1 MIYFDNAATTLEKPQ
16 AVIDAVGAALTS
28 FGGPGRGSHGPAI
41 EASMALFRAR
51 DAISRLLNVPGGSSR
66 VAFALNATMAL
77 NTAIASLLPAG
88 GRAVTTAAS
97 HNSVLRP
104 LFRAR
109 DERSCSVGVARIS
122 PDGSLDEE
130 SYVCELA
137 HGADVVVATHAS
149 NVTGDVYDV
158 ARMATLAHE
167 AGALFV
173 LDAAQTA
180 GAYPLDMEALGVD
193 VVCFTGHKS
202 LYGPQ
207 GTGGLAVRE
216 GLDVAPLL
224 EGGSGVKSFE
234 ERQPRLMP
242 EALEAG
248 TANAHGAAGLA
259 AGAEYVLDRGPH
271 AIAEAANTLVERFEE
286 GIAGV
291 PGVRL
296 YGGHASAGRT
306 GVIAFNIGDADSGEV
321 AARLWQDFGICVR
334 PGAHCAP
341 LMHKALGTESQG
353 VVRASFSGFT
363 TEEEIDAG
371 VSAVRALAVRVQ

>member
-1 MIYFDNAATTLEKPQ
+1 MIYFDNAATTQRKPHE
-16 AVIDAVGAALTS
+16 VVDAVCASLGS

-41 EASMALFRAR
+41 EASMALYRAR
-51 DAISRLLNVPGGSSR
+51 DAVARLLNVPGGASR
-66 VAFALNATMAL
+66 VSFAMNATMAL
-77 NTAIASLLPAG
+77 NIAIDALLPAG

-109 DERSCSVGVARIS
+109 DERACSVGVARIA
-122 PDGSLDEE
+122 PDGSLDDD
-130 SYVCELA
+130 SYARELA
-137 HGADVVVATHAS
+137 EGADLVVATHAS

-158 ARMATLAHE
+158 ARMADAAHD

-180 GAYPLDMEALGVD
+180 GAWPLDMAALGVD

-224 EGGSGVKSFE
+224 EGGSGVRSFE
-234 ERQPRLMP
+234 ERHPRVMP

-259 AGAEYVLDRGPH
+259 AGVEHVLATGVP
-271 AIAEAANTLVERFEE
+271 AIAARAGALVDQFER
-286 GIAGV
+286 GV
-291 PGVRL
+291 ACIPGVRI

-306 GVIAFNIGDADSGEV
+306 GVVAFNLGGADSGEV
-321 AARLWQDFGICVR
+321 AARLWQDFAICVR

-341 LMHKALGTESQG
+341 LMHEALGTVEQG
-353 VVRASFSGFT
+353 IVRASFCDFN
-363 TEEEIDAG
+363 TEAEVDEAI
-371 VSAVRALAVRVQ
+371 SAIRQIAAQL

>member
-1 MIYFDNAATTLEKPQ
+1 MIYFDNAATTLKKPQ
-16 AVIDAVGAALTS
+16 AVIDAVNAALTS

-51 DAISRLLNVPGGSSR
+51 EAVSRLFGVPGGSSR
-66 VAFALNATMAL
+66 VAFTLNATMAL
-77 NTAIASLLPAG
+77 NIAIDALLPAR
-88 GRAVTTAAS
+88 GRAVTTQAS

-109 DERSCSVGVARIS
+109 DERACSIGIARVA
-122 PDGSLDEE
+122 PDGSLDED
-130 SYVCELA
+130 SYVRELA
-137 HGADVVVATHAS
+137 RGADLVVATHAS

-158 ARMATLAHE
+158 ARMAALAHD

-180 GAYPLDMEALGVD
+180 GAYPLDMGELGVD

-216 GLDVAPLL
+216 GVEVAPLL

-234 ERQPRLMP
+234 ERQPRVMP
-242 EALEAG
+242 ESLEAG

-259 AGAEYVLDRGPH
+259 AGVEYALGKDLR
-271 AIAEAANTLVERFEE
+271 AIADAACALAERFEE

-291 PGVRL
+291 SGVRL
-296 YGGHASAGRT
+296 YGGHASSGRT
-306 GVIAFNIGDADSGEV
+306 GVVAFNLGDADSGEV
-321 AARLWQDFGICVR
+321 AVRLWQDFGICVR

-341 LMHKALGTESQG
+341 LMHRALGTESQG
-353 VVRASFSGFT
+353 VVRASFSSFT
-363 TEEEIDAG
+363 TEEEIDEG
-371 VSAVRALAVRVQ
+371 IRAVCALAGDL

>member
-1 MIYFDNAATTLEKPQ
+1 MIYFDNAATTLKKPQ
-16 AVIDAVGAALTS
+16 TVIDAVNAALTS

-41 EASMALFRAR
+41 EASMALFHGREAV
-51 DAISRLLNVPGGSSR
+51 SRLFGVPGGSSR
-66 VAFALNATMAL
+66 VAFTLNATMAL
-77 NTAIASLLPAG
+77 NIAIDALLPAQ
-88 GRAVTTAAS
+88 GRAVTTQAS
-97 HNSVLRP
+97 HNSALRP

-109 DERSCSVGVARIS
+109 DERACSIGVARIA
-122 PDGSLDEE
+122 PDGSLDED
-130 SYVCELA
+130 SYMRELA
-137 HGADVVVATHAS
+137 RGADLVVATHAS

-158 ARMATLAHE
+158 ARMAALAHD

-180 GAYPLDMEALGVD
+180 GAYPLDMGELGVD

-216 GLDVAPLL
+216 GVEVAPLL

-234 ERQPRLMP
+234 ERQPRVMP
-242 EALEAG
+242 ESLEAG

-259 AGAEYVLDRGPH
+259 AGVEYVLGKDPR
-271 AIAEAANTLVERFEE
+271 AIAGAACALVERFEA

-296 YGGHASAGRT
+296 YGGHAGAGRT
-306 GVIAFNIGDADSGEV
+306 GVVAFNLGDADSGEV

-341 LMHKALGTESQG
+341 LMHRALGTESQG
-353 VVRASFSGFT
+353 AVRASFSGFT
-363 TEEEIDAG
+363 TEEEIDEG
-371 VSAVRALAVRVQ
+371 IRAVRALAARL

>member
-1 MIYFDNAATTLEKPQ
+1 M
-16 AVIDAVGAALTS
+16 
-28 FGGPGRGSHGPAI
+28 
-41 EASMALFRAR
+41 
-51 DAISRLLNVPGGSSR
+51 
-66 VAFALNATMAL
+66 
-77 NTAIASLLPAG
+77 
-88 GRAVTTAAS
+88 
-97 HNSVLRP
+97 LRP

-109 DERSCSVGVARIS
+109 DERACSIGIARVA
-122 PDGSLDEE
+122 PDGSLDED
-130 SYVCELA
+130 SYVRELA
-137 HGADVVVATHAS
+137 RGADLVVATHAS

-158 ARMATLAHE
+158 ARMAALAHD

-180 GAYPLDMEALGVD
+180 GAYPLDMGELGVD

-216 GLDVAPLL
+216 GVDVTPLL

-234 ERQPRLMP
+234 ERQPRVMP
-242 EALEAG
+242 ESLEAG

-259 AGAEYVLDRGPH
+259 AGVEYVLGKDPR
-271 AIAEAANTLVERFEE
+271 AIAGAACALAERFEE
-286 GIAGV
+286 GIASV

-296 YGGHASAGRT
+296 YGGRASPGRT
-306 GVIAFNIGDADSGEV
+306 GVVAFNLGDADSGEV

-341 LMHKALGTESQG
+341 LMHRALGTESQG
-353 VVRASFSGFT
+353 VVRASFSSFT
-363 TEEEIDAG
+363 TEEEIDEG
-371 VSAVRALAVRVQ
+371 ISAVRALAARL

>member
-1 MIYFDNAATTLEKPQ
+1 MIYFDNAATTLRKPQ
-16 AVIDAVGAALTS
+16 VVIDAVDAALTS
-28 FGGPGRGSHGPAI
+28 FGGPGRGSHGPAL

-51 DAISRLLNVPGGSSR
+51 EAVSRLLNVPGGSSR

-77 NTAIASLLPAG
+77 NIAIAALLPAG
-88 GRAVTTAAS
+88 GRAVTTQAS

-109 DERSCSVGVARIS
+109 DERSCSVGIARIA

-130 SYVCELA
+130 SYARELA
-137 HGADVVVATHAS
+137 RGVDLVVATHAS

-158 ARMATLAHE
+158 ARMAALAHE

-180 GAYPLDMEALGVD
+180 GAYPLDMGELSVD

-216 GLDVAPLL
+216 DVDVAPLL

-234 ERQPRLMP
+234 ERQPHVMP
-242 EALEAG
+242 ESLEAG

-259 AGAEYVLDRGPH
+259 AGVEYVLGKDPR
-271 AIAEAANTLVERFEE
+271 AIADAACALAERFEV
-286 GIAGV
+286 GIADI

-296 YGGHASAGRT
+296 YGGHRGIGRT
-306 GVIAFNIGDADSGEV
+306 GVVAFNLGDADSGEV

-353 VVRASFSGFT
+353 VVRVSFSSFT
-363 TEEEIDAG
+363 TEEEIDEG
-371 VSAVRALAVRVQ
+371 IRAVRALAACL

>member
-1 MIYFDNAATTLEKPQ
+1 MIYFDNAATTLKKPQ
-16 AVIDAVGAALTS
+16 TVIDAVNAALSS
-28 FGGPGRGSHGPAI
+28 FGGPGRGSHGPAV

-51 DAISRLLNVPGGSSR
+51 EAVSRLFGVPGGSSR

-77 NTAIASLLPAG
+77 NIAIAALLPAG
-88 GRAVTTAAS
+88 GHAVTTQAS

-109 DERSCSVGVARIS
+109 DERACSLGIARIA

-130 SYVCELA
+130 SYARELA
-137 HGADVVVATHAS
+137 GGADLVVATHAS

-158 ARMATLAHE
+158 ARMAALAHD

-180 GAYPLDMEALGVD
+180 GAYPLDMAGLGVD

-216 GLDVAPLL
+216 GVEVAPLL

-234 ERQPRLMP
+234 ERQPPLMP
-242 EALEAG
+242 ESLEAG

-259 AGAEYVLDRGPH
+259 AGVEYVLDRGPRAIADAAS
-271 AIAEAANTLVERFEE
+271 AIAERFEA
-286 GIAGV
+286 GIAAV

-296 YGGHASAGRT
+296 YGGHAGSGRT
-306 GVIAFNIGDADSGEV
+306 GVVAFNLGDADSGEV

-353 VVRASFSGFT
+353 VVRASFSSFT
-363 TEEEIDAG
+363 TEEEIDEG
-371 VSAVRALAVRVQ
+371 IRAVRALAACL